1 MSTGVKV
8 PWDVGQQVAN
18 RLAEAL
24 SAWCARLEIA
34 GSLRRGKPEVGDI
47 ELVAIPLVEEQV
59 QRDLFGEVV
68 ERTTENLLFLEL
80 DALMAGG
87 AIAADPPSPDLKRA
101 WGEKYR
107 KFWLLI
113 NDRWGLIQV
122 DLFLTTPE
130 AWGAIFT
137 LRTGP
142 ADFSEALVTHF
153 KYHTPYRQQG
163 GALVRQDT
171 GAVVPVP
178 EEADYFRLAG
188 LPFITPVRRS
198 AEALHQAAALH
209 EVEQAAHRWEE

>member
-8 PWDVGQQVAN
+8 PWDVGQAVAT
-18 RLAEAL
+18 RLCESL
-24 SAWCARLEIA
+24 SPHCARLEIA

-68 ERTTENLLFLEL
+68 ERTAVNRLALAL
-80 DALMAGG
+80 DTLVASG

-113 NDRWGLIQV
+113 NDRWGAIQV

-137 LRTGP
+137 IRTGP
-142 ADFSEALVTHF
+142 AEFSEALVTHF

-163 GALVRQDT
+163 GVLVRQDT

-198 AEALHQAAALH
+198 AEALHQAAAL
-209 EVEQAAHRWEE
+209 QAVDKTAHRWE